1 MRRLRGIPAGACESS
16 LSALVLAHVFPAC
29 TSKSGAGM
37 KVVTD
42 QSLDGRRELLLEH
55 LPGKEEEHVKAN
67 LCHRAQA
74 LRPGLRRLCL
84 RLRAPA
90 PTARRSTADRC
101 PPGRI
106 EAGSALR
113 PAALSC
119 GSAARVGGRVLAGV
133 RCDAATGALY
143 LTRPPSPGGR
153 TPLAGT
159 PPALSAGSGRTA
171 QGARHPGARGL
182 RQTLFSWP
190 RPAVGE
196 PSPLAAGR
204 PAARGLRCGPARR
217 R

>member
-1 MRRLRGIPAGACESS
+1 MRRLRGIPAGACETS

-101 PPGRI
+101 PPGRL
-106 EAGSALR
+106 EAGTAPPPSS
-113 PAALSC
+113 LSC
-119 GSAARVGGRVLAGV
+119 GSAASLGARELAAAPAH
-133 RCDAATGALY
+133 AATGASS
-143 LTRPPSPGGR
+143 LTRP
-153 TPLAGT
+153 
-159 PPALSAGSGRTA
+159 
-171 QGARHPGARGL
+171 
-182 RQTLFSWP
+182 
-190 RPAVGE
+190 
-196 PSPLAAGR
+196 
-204 PAARGLRCGPARR
+204 
-217 R
+217 